1 MKKRIRWK
9 GMSIRDV
16 AAAVSEHLQ
25 ARGIETSLVG
35 GACVS
40 IYTDNAYE
48 SFDLDFVSHEPH
60 KRIEA
65 ALAEIGF
72 KSTGGRHFD
81 HPDCKYYAEF
91 VAPPVSIGEEL
102 IKKLKRVET
111 PFGFLN
117 LLTPT
122 DCVKDRLAAYIHW
135 KDTQALEQA
144 LLVALD
150 NRIDMAKVKTWAAK
164 EGGQTAF
171 GRFKSELAKRRTKT
185 KAVTKKSK

>member
-16 AAAVSEHLQ
+16 AAAVSEHLH
-25 ARGIETSLVG
+25 ASGNETSLVG

-81 HPDCKYYAEF
+81 HPACKYYAEF